1 MPKSYDPHEVAKFE
15 HAVWS
20 RCAKGYCQGFGVLVA
35 EAITPLLN
43 AAAVRAGRRVL
54 DVGTGPGLVA
64 AAVRERGGT
73 AIGIDFSDAM
83 LSVARQT
90 YPDIEFRAAD
100 AESLPFHNGE
110 FDAVVSNFVIHHLG
124 QPQKALAEARR
135 VLRDGG
141 KIAFTVWA
149 DLSKLAAFGL
159 FFAAVAEHAPSE
171 ELPHGPLFGI
181 SDFDGFHGIVRE
193 VGFRASSVIE
203 LDIAWKLS
211 SIEPLLEAF
220 RDWAQMDALPE
231 SVRAAV
237 EGTVREKA
245 KVYESGGTLTIP
257 NPAILVS
264 AVK

>member
-1 MPKSYDPHEVAKFE
+1 MQKSYDPHEVAKFE
-15 HAVWS
+15 HTVWS
-20 RCAKGYCQGFGVLVA
+20 RCAKGYFQGFGVLVA
-35 EAITPLLN
+35 EAIKPLLN
-43 AAAVRAGRRVL
+43 AAAVAAGSRVL

-90 YPDIEFRAAD
+90 YPDIEFREAD
-100 AESLPFHNGE
+100 AESLPFNDGE
-110 FDAVVSNFVIHHLG
+110 FDAVVSNFVVHHLG

-159 FFAAVAEHAPSE
+159 FFAAVAEHANPE
-171 ELPHGPLFGI
+171 ELPYGPLFGI
-181 SDFDGFHGIVRE
+181 SDFDVFHGMVRG
-193 VGFRASSVIE
+193 VGFRESSVTE
-203 LDIAWKLS
+203 LDMAWKLP
-211 SIEPLLEAF
+211 SIKPLLDAF
-220 RDWAQMDALPE
+220 RDWAQMDALSE
-231 SVRAAV
+231 SVGAAI
-237 EGTVREKA
+237 ERTVREKA
-245 KVYESGGTLTIP
+245 KAYESGGILTIP